1 MVFPHCVNISFWQK
15 LFVPTNQKHVAV
27 FATEILSKSL
37 REINQ
42 FTLTRENK
50 KSRSS
55 NFIFPLLKLNEWFP
69 WDTFW
74 QDLSGKDSNWAS
86 DWLPQIISTKMKC
99 WLRYRAFCFFSIWN
113 CPIGALFQSNLFWK
127 HVSTAALLYSEMLFS
142 IIDGLGNFCFYL
154 LHHRWLFILHALH
167 PLPPSLLAPPP
178 PPPKIRKLLDLDRG
192 EFPPIKSFLS
202 LSFSPGKEIKIW
214 GEGEKGSRVHRE

>member
-55 NFIFPLLKLNEWFP
+55 NFIFLLLKLNDWFP

-99 WLRYRAFCFFSIWN
+99 WLRYRAFCFFLNMKLS
-113 CPIGALFQSNLFWK
+113 QRRV
-127 HVSTAALLYSEMLFS
+127 VSEQLVLKACYQPYSKMLFS
-142 IIDGLGNFCFYL
+142 IIDGLGKF
-154 LHHRWLFILHALH
+154 LFLSSSSQMIVHSPCTPSPP
-167 PLPPSLLAPPP
+167 PLSSCPPP
-178 PPPKIRKLLDLDRG
+178 PLRPKSG
-192 EFPPIKSFLS
+192 NF
-202 LSFSPGKEIKIW
+202 
-214 GEGEKGSRVHRE
+214 